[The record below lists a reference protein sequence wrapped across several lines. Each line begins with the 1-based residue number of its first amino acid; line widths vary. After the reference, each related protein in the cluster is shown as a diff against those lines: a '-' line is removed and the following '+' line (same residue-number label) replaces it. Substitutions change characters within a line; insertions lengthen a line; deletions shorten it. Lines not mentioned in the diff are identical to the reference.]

1 MLGLILG
8 LLSCVHGTAQ
18 FVVERSPWLDGE
30 AVTEEPVHQT
40 WAVADQST
48 AQLIQAEL
56 TVEGLNLANPWL
68 RVDEDT
74 TLKLAPTAGTV
85 GCASSPISCCM
96 RITTPIRKSR
106 RIRCSSNPGHW
117 IGNSAASD

>member
-1 MLGLILG
+1 MTFPPWVRLLGLLLG
-8 LLSCVHGTAQ
+8 LLSCVHGTSQ

-48 AQLIQAEL
+48 AQLIRAEL
-56 TVEGLNLANPWL
+56 TVGGLNPRKPVRL

-74 TLKLAPTAGTV
+74 TMKFQ
-85 GCASSPISCCM
+85 
-96 RITTPIRKSR
+96 
-106 RIRCSSNPGHW
+106 
-117 IGNSAASD
+117 